1 MLNDSE
7 IDSFEGAR
15 KDDLLSLLRLIDV
28 DTDGFHRDGSGKTPV
43 PAASFAMVSC
53 VSPPTA
59 SLISTP
65 LEAVI
70 DEHELVLKLPPM
82 RGGVARSQ
90 PHDCT
95 RIAVTSAANAKMT
108 ETLELAMSHTNDEN
122 KASAISD
129 RGLHPSVAGA
139 GDAVGDNSHK
149 RNESFRNRATLDM

>member
-7 IDSFEGAR
+7 IDSFQGAK

-28 DTDGFHRDGSGKTPV
+28 DADGFHRDEPGKFPV

-53 VSPPTA
+53 VSSPRA
-59 SLISTP
+59 SLTSMP

-82 RGGVARSQ
+82 LRGGVARSQ

-95 RIAVTSAANAKMT
+95 RIAVTSAANAKMA
-108 ETLELAMSHTNDEN
+108 ETLELALSPTNDEN
-122 KASAISD
+122 KASAI
-129 RGLHPSVAGA
+129 RGRGVHPSAA
-139 GDAVGDNSHK
+139 GDTVGDNSHK
-149 RNESFRNRATLDM
+149 RNVSFHNRATLDM